1 MKLTISE
8 AAAHCGYK
16 SRSVIYRLQQSG
28 MLRDY
33 EAGRVGRNR
42 LLESHPPGRCTLRDH
57 IAACVQLRYDSP
69 LGQRHGPLASPIAE
83 LTDDQL
89 GAYCA
94 AHLGDAELAA
104 AMPTDADLSAAMA
117 PIDRW
122 IEGQQQE
129 ANWDGIAERLNAYLG
144 PAWPGPPWDGEQAN
158 TLAMALAMAQEVCE
172 GAPE

>member
-8 AAAHCGYK
+8 AAAACGYK

-33 EAGRVGRNR
+33 EAGRHGRSR

-57 IAACVQLRYDSP
+57 IAACVQLRHDSP

-83 LTDDQL
+83 LS
-89 GAYCA
+89 
-94 AHLGDAELAA
+94 DAELAA
-104 AMPTDADLSAAMA
+104 AMPTDADLAAAMA

-122 IEGQQQE
+122 IESQRE
-129 ANWDGIAERLNAYLG
+129 DPEWELIAERLNAFLG
-144 PAWPGPPWDGEQAN
+144 AWSAPPWDGEQTA
-158 TLAMALAMAQEVCE
+158 TVALCLEMARE
-172 GAPE
+172 GAG

>member
-8 AAAHCGYK
+8 AAAYCGYK

-42 LLESHPPGRCTLRDH
+42 LLESDPPGRCSLRDH
-57 IAACVQLRYDSP
+57 IAACVQLRHDSP
-69 LGQRHGPLASPIAE
+69 LGQRHGPLAGPLAE
-83 LTDDQL
+83 LS
-89 GAYCA
+89 
-94 AHLGDAELAA
+94 DAELAA
-104 AMPTDADLSAAMA
+104 AMPTDDELAAAMA

-129 ANWDGIAERLNAYLG
+129 ASWERVALLLTEYLG
-144 PAWPGPPWDGEQAN
+144 PTWPAPPWDGEQTA
-158 TLAMALAMAQEVCE
+158 TVAMALSLAQEA
-172 GAPE
+172 G